1 VTGAM
6 VPMRIAYVTRA
17 RIPSVEANAIQM
29 LKMAAALGSLGHD
42 VHLLT
47 PRHPAAAR
55 SGAELQSLRDR
66 HCLPATF
73 ALRYLPYLSVA
84 GRLRGSFVLVA
95 AIEARR
101 LGVDLIYCRDVRAAS
116 LFARLGFGVIVETHA
131 PPSNTR
137 AVRASRY
144 LAGSPHLCRWVFVSA
159 KAMALN
165 AERIVLPEHR
175 CLVAHDAVD
184 FERFDPPLTPA
195 EARRKTAIP
204 EGRPVVMHCGHLY
217 PGRAD
222 LLLDAARSIP
232 DALFAFVGG
241 TPADIERLR
250 ALAQGL
256 DNVFFAGHRPVSEVP
271 QYVFA
276 ADVLAIA
283 YSSWTV
289 VADRRKIP
297 VVEYASPMKVF
308 EYLAAG
314 RAIVAAAWPGI
325 AETLVHERNALLFEP
340 DSASALVS
348 AIRRLLDEPALRGR
362 LGATARAEAA
372 SHTWSAR
379 AERVLAGLTRGPEK
393 P

>member
-1 VTGAM
+1 VT
-6 VPMRIAYVTRA
+6 PLRIAYVTRA
-17 RIPSVEANAIQM
+17 RIPSGEANAIQM
-29 LKMAAALGSLGHD
+29 LKMTAALGALGHE

-55 SGAELQSLRDR
+55 SEPELAAFRARHSL
-66 HCLPATF
+66 PNTF
-73 ALRYLPYLSVA
+73 ALRYLPFLSIA

-95 AIEARR
+95 ALAARR
-101 LGVDLIYCRDVRAAS
+101 LGVDLVYCRDVRTAR
-116 LFARLGFGVIVETHA
+116 LFARLGFRLIVETHA
-131 PPSNTR
+131 PPSDAR

-144 LAGSPHLCRWVFVSA
+144 LAASPCLRRWVFVSA

-165 AERIVLPEHR
+165 AEKLALPEGR

-184 FERFDPPLTPA
+184 FERFEPPMSA
-195 EARRKTAIP
+195 DEARQRTGIP
-204 EGRPVVMHCGHLY
+204 GGRPVVMHCGHLY

-222 LLLDAARSIP
+222 LLLEAARSIP
-232 DALFAFVGG
+232 EALFAFIGG
-241 TPADIERLR
+241 TPGDVARLR
-250 ALAQGL
+250 GLASDL
-256 DNVFFAGHRPVSEVP
+256 ENVFFSGHRPVSEVP

-297 VVEYASPMKVF
+297 VVEFASPMKVF

-340 DSASALVS
+340 DNASALVS
-348 AIRRLLDEPALRGR
+348 TIRRLLDDTALRAR

-372 SHTWSAR
+372 AHTWSAR
-379 AERVLAGLTRGPEK
+379 AERILAGVCPPRA
-393 P
+393 

>member
-1 VTGAM
+1 
-6 VPMRIAYVTRA
+6 MRIAYVTRA

-29 LKMAAALGSLGHD
+29 LKMTAALGSLGHD

-47 PRHPAAAR
+47 PCHPAAAR
-55 SGAELQSLRDR
+55 TGPELAALRER
-66 HCLPATF
+66 HCLPNTF
-73 ALRYLPYLSVA
+73 ALRYLPFVSIV

-101 LGVDLIYCRDVRAAS
+101 LGVDLVYCRDVRTAS
-116 LFARLGFGVIVETHA
+116 LFARLGFRLIVETHA
-131 PPSNTR
+131 PPSDAR
-137 AVRASRY
+137 LVRASRR
-144 LAGSPHLCRWVFVSA
+144 LAGSPRLCRWVFVSA

-165 AERIVLPEHR
+165 AERIVLPEDR

-184 FERFDPPLTPA
+184 FERFEPPLTLG
-195 EARRKTAIP
+195 EARRKTGIP
-204 EGRPVVMHCGHLY
+204 EGRPVVMHCGQLY

-222 LLLDAARSIP
+222 LLLEAARSVP
-232 DALFAFVGG
+232 EALFAFIGG
-241 TPADIERLR
+241 TPDDVGRLR
-250 ALAQGL
+250 GLAQGL
-256 DNVFFAGHRPVSEVP
+256 DNVFFSGHRAVSEVP

-314 RAIVAAAWPGI
+314 RSIVAAAWPGI

-340 DSASALVS
+340 DSAPALVS
-348 AIRRLLDEPALRGR
+348 AIRRLLGDPGFRTQ
-362 LGATARAEAA
+362 LGAAAREEAA
-372 SHTWSAR
+372 GLTWSAR
-379 AERVLAGLTRGPEK
+379 AERILEGVARTPEK